1 MIQHF
6 QSVWQVLY
14 NFIEALI
21 KGLDNVL
28 IGAGLESL
36 ETYVLNIKILSDT
49 PILTVDLYTVLIW
62 ACLVVAFFMIYKV
75 FRTIIRMPFRFF
87 LR

>member
-6 QSVWQVLY
+6 QSVWQVLF
-14 NFIEALI
+14 NFIESLI

-28 IGAGLESL
+28 VGAGLDSL
-36 ETYVLNIKILSDT
+36 ETYVLNIKLLSET
-49 PILTVDLYTVLIW
+49 PIFTVDLYTVLIW
-62 ACLVVAFFMIYKV
+62 LCLVVAFFMIYKV
-75 FRTIIRMPFRFF
+75 FRAIIKMPFRFF